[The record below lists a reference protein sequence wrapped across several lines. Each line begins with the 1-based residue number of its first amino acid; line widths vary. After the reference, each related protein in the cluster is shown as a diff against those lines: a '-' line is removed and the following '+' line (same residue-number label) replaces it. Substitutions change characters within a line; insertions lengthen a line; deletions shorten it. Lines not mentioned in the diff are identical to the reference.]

1 MAFFNFEGEGFS
13 IAKIIREGEKGKG
26 KKKKDTEVFLD
37 ENSGA
42 RNNYPELHLKT
53 GEKFQYIPDDNKE
66 RFISYI
72 CGASGS
78 GKSYFASDLAN
89 AYKKQNP
96 SNTVYLLSYVDSD
109 SSIERVKDIE
119 RIKLDDEFIAT
130 DLNTDDFANSLVI
143 FDDCDAITAK
153 AMKAKLRDL
162 LGKLLNTG
170 RHARASV
177 IYLSHI
183 ACGGLETKGIL
194 NEAHAITFFPS
205 SLGGRARA
213 YLLGQYLGF
222 NRKQIEAIDDIPG
235 RAITVVK
242 SYPMV
247 MVTEKMI
254 IPVKKFG
261 KDMR

>member
-1 MAFFNFEGEGFS
+1 MSFNFESEGIG
-13 IAKIIREGEKGKG
+13 IAKIVREGEKGKG

-37 ENSGA
+37 EHSGA
-42 RNNYPELHLKT
+42 RNNYPSLHLKS
-53 GEKFQYIPDDNKE
+53 GEKFQYIPDENKE

-89 AYKKQNP
+89 QYKKQNP
-96 SNTVYLLSYVDSD
+96 QNSVYLLSYVDSD

-119 RIKLDDEFIAT
+119 RIKLDEDFLTT
-130 DLNTDDFANSLVI
+130 DLNAEDFANALII
-143 FDDCDAITAK
+143 FDDCDCISSK
-153 AMKAKLRDL
+153 PMKLKLKDL

-170 RHARASV
+170 RHAAASV

-194 NEAHAITFFPS
+194 NECHSLTFFPA
-205 SLGGRARA
+205 SLGGRSRN
-213 YLLGQYLGF
+213 YLLNQYLGF
-222 NRKQIEAIDDIPG
+222 SKKQIEAIDDIPG

-242 SYPMV
+242 SFPMV
-247 MVTEKMI
+247 IVSEKMI
-254 IPVKKFG
+254 IPVKMLG
-261 KDMR
+261 KG

>member
-1 MAFFNFEGEGFS
+1 MSFNYEHEGFP
-13 IAKIIREGEKGKG
+13 IAKIVREGEKGKG
-26 KKKKDTEVFLD
+26 KKKKDVEIFID
-37 ENSGA
+37 EHSGA
-42 RNNYPELHLKT
+42 QNNYPSLHLKS
-53 GEKFQYIPDDNKE
+53 GEKFQYIPDENKE

-96 SNTVYLLSYVDSD
+96 QNPVYLLSYVDSD

-119 RIKLDDEFIAT
+119 RIKLDSDFLTT
-130 DLNTDDFANSLVI
+130 DLNAEDFANSLII
-143 FDDCDAITAK
+143 FDDCDCITEK
-153 AMKAKLRDL
+153 KMKLKLKDL

-170 RHARASV
+170 RHAAASV

-194 NEAHAITFFPS
+194 NECHSLTFFPA
-205 SLGGRARA
+205 SLGGRSRN
-213 YLLGQYLGF
+213 YLLNQYLGF
-222 NRKQIEAIDDIPG
+222 SKKQIEAIDDIPG

-242 SYPMV
+242 SYPMIIV
-247 MVTEKMI
+247 SEKMI
-254 IPVKKFG
+254 CPVKMLG
-261 KDMR
+261 RA

>member
-1 MAFFNFEGEGFS
+1 MSFNFEGEGIP
-13 IAKIIREGEKGKG
+13 IAKIVREGEKGKG
-26 KKKKDTEVFLD
+26 KKKKETEVFLD
-37 ENSGA
+37 EHSGA
-42 RNNYPELHLKT
+42 RNNYPELHLKA
-53 GEKFQYIPDDNKE
+53 GEKFQYIPDENKE

-89 AYKKQNP
+89 SYKKQHPENP
-96 SNTVYLLSYVDSD
+96 VYLLSYVDSD

-119 RIKLDDEFIAT
+119 RIKLDEEFLSA
-130 DLNTDDFANSLVI
+130 DLNTDDFANSLLI
-143 FDDCDAITAK
+143 FDDCDAITSK
-153 AMKAKLRDL
+153 PMKLKLKDL

-170 RHARASV
+170 RHAAASV

-194 NEAHAITFFPS
+194 NECHSLTFFPA
-205 SLGGRARA
+205 SLGGRARS

-222 NRKQIEAIDDIPG
+222 SRKQIEAIDDIQG

-254 IPVKKFG
+254 IPVKRFG
-261 KDMR
+261 KGL

>member
-1 MAFFNFEGEGFS
+1 MNFEGTGIP
-13 IAKIIREGEKGKG
+13 IAIIKREGEKGKG
-26 KKKKDTEVFLD
+26 KKQKKDTEVFLD
-37 ENSGA
+37 ENSEA
-42 RNNYPELHLKT
+42 RNNYPELYLKP

-89 AYKKQNP
+89 SYKKQHPENP
-96 SNTVYLLSYVDSD
+96 VYLLSYVDSD

-119 RIKLDDEFIAT
+119 RIKLDEEFLAA
-130 DLNTDDFANSLVI
+130 DLNTDDFANSLVV

-170 RHARASV
+170 RHARVSV

-194 NEAHAITFFPS
+194 NESHSITFFPQT
-205 SLGGRARA
+205 LGGRARS
-213 YLLGQYLGF
+213 YLLNQYLGF
-222 NRKQIEAIDDIPG
+222 NKKQIEAIDDIQG
-235 RAITVVK
+235 RAVTIVK

-254 IPVKKFG
+254 IPVKRFG
-261 KDMR
+261 KGL

>member
-1 MAFFNFEGEGFS
+1 MLNFEGDGFP
-13 IAKIIREGEKGKG
+13 IAKIVREGDKSKG

-37 ENSGA
+37 EHSGA
-42 RNNYPELHLKT
+42 RNNYPELYLKA
-53 GEKFQYIPDDNKE
+53 GEKFQFIPDENKE
-66 RFISYI
+66 RFIAYI
-72 CGASGS
+72 VGASGS

-96 SNTVYLLSYVDSD
+96 ENPVYLLSYVDSD
-109 SSIERVKDIE
+109 SSIERVKGIE
-119 RIKLDDEFIAT
+119 RIKLDDEFISA
-130 DLNTDDFANSLVI
+130 DLNTDDFANSLII

-170 RHARASV
+170 RHARVSV

-194 NEAHAITFFPS
+194 NEAHSITFFPAT
-205 SLGGRARA
+205 LGGRARN
-213 YLLGQYLGF
+213 YLLNQYLGF
-222 NRKQIEAIDDIPG
+222 SKKQIEAIDDIPG

-242 SYPMV
+242 SFPMMIV
-247 MVTEKMI
+247 SEKMI
-254 IPVKKFG
+254 CPVKQLG
-261 KDMR
+261 RV